1 MKKRIN
7 RKIMETREVW
17 SLKMVLQFVLGFLAA
32 CVIIIVGATFMQ
44 GVNPNDSI
52 PASDSIVRIEAV
64 STDSELEPAVFE
76 IPADIDWVRNNV
88 VIYSRHK
95 LFALSTEDTVGL
107 TVTFTLTDGSSFV
120 MRFGNKTVSIN
131 GEVKALKNE
140 PGKSLEQLERRIFE
154 E

>member
-1 MKKRIN
+1 MKNRIN
-7 RKIMETREVW
+7 EKIMETREVW
-17 SLKMVLQFVLGFLAA
+17 SLKMVLQLVLGLLAA

-64 STDSELEPAVFE
+64 SADPEIDPAIFE
-76 IPADIDWVRNNV
+76 ETADIDWVRNNV

-95 LFALSTEDTVGL
+95 LLNLGAEDTVEL
-107 TVTFTLTDGSSFV
+107 TFTFTLTDGSQFV
-120 MRFGNKTVSIN
+120 MLFGDETVSIN